1 MRTNSVSIEQEN
13 SMYHSINTCISIWKY
28 FVFIWTKKELK
39 EAFSLFDRV
48 GGGVIRTKDLEDVMH
63 SIGYRTT
70 PAELDQMIQEADQ
83 DGLFNYR
90 LNIDFY
96 FNS

>member
-1 MRTNSVSIEQEN
+1 
-13 SMYHSINTCISIWKY
+13 
-28 FVFIWTKKELK
+28 
-39 EAFSLFDRV
+39 
-48 GGGVIRTKDLEDVMH
+48 MH

-83 DGLFNYR
+83 DGLFKYR
-90 LNIDFY
+90 LNVDFY